1 MIKDQHGN
9 HVIQRV
15 IEKGFAD
22 NMQQMK
28 EKWPAD
34 KQVMS
39 DAVHKLGKLLDKIRS
54 DVYSFCMHP
63 LGCRVVQKIIECI
76 PSNFLHDLVWGKLLN
91 TANQLVILTED
102 KYGNYVVQHLIE
114 YGDPAWRH
122 KVVTV
127 VRKNLLALSNQKF
140 SSNVVQMCLRKGSP
154 QHKTTLIDNIIYS
167 ENEEMII
174 DLMKNMFGNY
184 VIQTALEEAS
194 EDQKN
199 SIIRYARQNKNYLM
213 KVR

>member
-1 MIKDQHGN
+1 MLSETILNRSGHELDKLIKDQHGN

-22 NMQQMK
+22 NMHGLK

-34 KQVMS
+34 KQTMS
-39 DAVHKLGKLLDKIRS
+39 TAVHKLGKLLDKIRA

-102 KYGNYVVQHLIE
+102 K
-114 YGDPAWRH
+114 
-122 KVVTV
+122 
-127 VRKNLLALSNQKF
+127 
-140 SSNVVQMCLRKGSP
+140 
-154 QHKTTLIDNIIYS
+154 
-167 ENEEMII
+167 
-174 DLMKNMFGNY
+174 
-184 VIQTALEEAS
+184 
-194 EDQKN
+194 
-199 SIIRYARQNKNYLM
+199 
-213 KVR
+213 